1 MAVTAFPWPTDVPG
15 AVSGGYGR
23 QNTNFKA
30 TIAGHINIQ
39 VDNIDTGGVPAIAAG
54 SVLEVN
60 GGIYRVTTIVENIT
74 GSLTNNAVNYI
85 YATPSGSGDQSTLY
99 FQYLTTTPTWSAA
112 KGGWY
117 SGSSGN
123 RAIVKLFYTGG
134 NYNNKVIL
142 DSFNAIMFINTKQTI
157 PTTGGALVDSGTINA
172 PKVVEL
178 TRGMYYFTIK
188 GGKGGT
194 GGDSASGSAGH
205 EGGAG
210 ADGEIVTKGF
220 FVFSNKSV
228 VLSAG
233 GDGNNGTK
241 PGYITNSGEVNG
253 GGGGASGGL
262 SYIILDIT
270 EFYLAIGGSGG
281 GGGAGGGSN
290 FNGAGGG
297 GAGGYGTGADGVSD
311 GTGAIPGLGG
321 HNGIGGNSQGTFNRN
336 GGGGSGY
343 ISGGNGSGNINNGGG
358 YGEPGGGVN
367 GGASFKKGELTM
379 SDSGLKTAVFSF
391 YNANQGGGQGGRI
404 DTTPGPVPL
413 GGSGLKSTSSGY
425 ARIYRVG

>member
-1 MAVTAFPWPTDVPG
+1 LSLYYYCR
-15 AVSGGYGR
+15 VS
-23 QNTNFKA
+23 
-30 TIAGHINIQ
+30 
-39 VDNIDTGGVPAIAAG
+39 
-54 SVLEVN
+54 
-60 GGIYRVTTIVENIT
+60 
-74 GSLTNNAVNYI
+74 NYI

-99 FQYLTTTPTWSAA
+99 FQYSTTTPTWNAA

-142 DSFNAIMFINTKQTI
+142 DSFNAIMFINTKQTV
-157 PTTGGALVDSGTINA
+157 PTTGGVLVDSGTINA

-178 TRGMYYFTIK
+178 TRGMYYCTIK

-194 GGDSASGSAGH
+194 GGASASGSAGH

-220 FVFSNKSV
+220 LVFSNKSV

-241 PGYITNSGEVNG
+241 PGYVTNSGEVNG
-253 GGGGASGGL
+253 GGGGAAGGL

-281 GGGAGGGSN
+281 GGGAGGGLA

-297 GAGGYGTGADGVSD
+297 GAGGYGTGGEGIDGVAGGSGNSD
-311 GTGAIPGLGG
+311 SVPGSGG
-321 HNGIGGNSQGTFNRN
+321 HNGIGGNSRGASNRN

-343 ISGGNGSGNINNGGG
+343 ISGGNGSGNYNNGGG
-358 YGEPGGGVN
+358 YGEPGGGTN

-379 SDSGLKTAVFSF
+379 SDSVLKTAVFSF
-391 YNANQGGGQGGRI
+391 YNANQGGGQGGEI
-404 DTTPGPVPL
+404 DSSAPAPNTS
-413 GGSGLKSTSSGY
+413 GGSSLKSTSSGY